1 MVIPV
6 GSVKSLQAL
15 YCEIQKLIN
24 SKGGKEAIGA
34 LKMFLALY
42 PDYALAHNDLG
53 VLYYKTGDKDKSLQH
68 YQKAAELQPENITF
82 QKNLADFYYVELGQV
97 KEAMQIYNKIIAV
110 NPKDVET
117 LLIMGHISITLQLF
131 DDAIDFYKI
140 VLKLDPANKDARQ
153 NFDTLEYYKLK
164 LEKKELAVKAKN
176 LEKDDYFVSAIVST
190 YNSERFIRGCLENLE
205 AQTIADRLEIII
217 VNSGSEQNE
226 EAIVK
231 EFQEKYSNIKYIKTE
246 QRETVYAAWNRG
258 IKASSGKYITNANT
272 DDRHRKDA
280 LEVMSKTLER
290 LPEIALVYADV
301 VITETENET
310 FKNCTPVGYFHWRD
324 WKREDL
330 LNKGCFMG
338 PQPLWRRDV
347 HDEYGYFD
355 DSFITS
361 GDYEFWLRISQTR
374 NFLHIP
380 VRLGLYLRSPG
391 SIEHSN
397 REKQREENNKIFKL
411 YKDINSSDKNIY
423 EAATWLEPDNITS

>member
-6 GSVKSLQAL
+6 DSVQSLQAL
-15 YCEIQKLIN
+15 YCKIQKLIN

-34 LKMFLALY
+34 LKMFLALD
-42 PDYALAHNDLG
+42 PDYASAHNDLG

-68 YQKAAELQPENITF
+68 YQKAAELLPENITF
-82 QKNLADFYYVELGQV
+82 QKNLAAFYYVELGQV

-153 NFDTLEYYKLK
+153 NFDKLEYYKLK
-164 LEKKELAVKAKN
+164 LEKKELAVKTKN

-280 LEVMSKTLER
+280 LEVMSKMLER

-301 VITETENET
+301 IITETENET
-310 FKNCTPVGYFHWRD
+310 FKNCTPVGYFHWMD

-380 VRLGLYLRSPG
+380 VRLGLYLRSSG

-411 YKDINSSDKNIY
+411 YKNINSSDKNIY
-423 EAATWLEPDNITS
+423 ETAT